1 MKRKELEAMSDAEI
15 KQLFLLVG
23 DEYKKRLKDQLA
35 GYLQTGDREHAGYTL
50 AAHDKLV
57 GTLETILHYC

>member
-1 MKRKELEAMSDAEI
+1 MKRKELEAMDDAEVRH
-15 KQLFLLVG
+15 LLLMAG

-35 GYLQTGDREHAGYTL
+35 GYLQTGDREHAGYTM